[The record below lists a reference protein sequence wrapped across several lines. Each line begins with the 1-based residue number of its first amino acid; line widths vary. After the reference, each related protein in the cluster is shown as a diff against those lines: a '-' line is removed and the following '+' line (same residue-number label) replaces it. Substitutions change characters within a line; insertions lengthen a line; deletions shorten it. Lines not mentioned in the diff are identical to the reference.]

1 MVTLAD
7 VARRAG
13 VSASTVSYVLSGK
26 RAISE
31 STRQRVER
39 AVSEL
44 GYHPNAGARALAG
57 RRSHIIALVVPLRA
71 DVYVPIMMEIA
82 ISVTT
87 SARQHGYDVLLIT
100 NDEGADGVRRVAAS
114 GLADGVILMDVELE
128 DKRIPAL
135 LANGTPAALIG
146 LPADPRGLSCVDHD
160 FAAAGALCTDH
171 LADLGHRE
179 IAFIGYGAGVYDRHA
194 GYAERTITGFRERA
208 EQRGVRYV
216 HRACEGTYES
226 TAGVLSR
233 ILADRPE
240 TTGFVVQNEGAI
252 GPLLSLL
259 RAGGRTVPEDAS
271 VIALCPEQLAEQYAP
286 RLTAV
291 TGPAQ
296 ELGRVA
302 VDQVMGTIAA
312 TANGGDRED
321 RLVLLSPVL
330 TVREST
336 GPAPRQGSH
345 PRVEERT

>member
-1 MVTLAD
+1 M
-7 VARRAG
+7 ARRAG

-26 RAISE
+26 RTISE
-31 STRQRVER
+31 ATRRRVER

-82 ISVTT
+82 ISVTV

-100 NDEGADGVRRVAAS
+100 NDEGPEGVRRVAAS

-128 DKRIPAL
+128 DERIPAL
-135 LANGTPAALIG
+135 RANSTPAALIG
-146 LPADPRGLSCVDHD
+146 LPDDPRGLSCVDHD

-179 IAFIGYGAGVYDRHA
+179 IAFIGYGSGVYDRHA
-194 GYAERTITGFRERA
+194 GYAERTVKGFRERA
-208 EQRGVRYV
+208 EQRGLRYV
-216 HRACEGTYES
+216 HRPCEGTYES

-233 ILADRPE
+233 ILSDRPG

-252 GPLLSLL
+252 GPLLGLL
-259 RAGGRTVPEDAS
+259 RASGRTVPEDAS
-271 VIALCPEQLAEQYAP
+271 VIALCPEQLVEQYAP

-302 VDQVMGTIAA
+302 VDQVLGNIAA
-312 TANGGDRED
+312 AANGQEPDE

-330 TVREST
+330 TVSEST
-336 GPAPRQGSH
+336 GPPPRQVVH
-345 PRVEERT
+345 R